1 MFGLKDPGTQD
12 WTHTNLRITDIRKLS
27 EFYIFTVENV
37 RDILSKEFVSTG
49 PEINLPLMVK
59 DKIFEERLRPYFLKD
74 AFRVTR
80 EEILKVKW
88 NMYITKGYYIKISRG
103 EVHKY
108 DMDTEKYYVS
118 FLEIAGPL
126 AIFSSILRDKDKDL
140 R

>member
-1 MFGLKDPGTQD
+1 MFGEKDPSSKD
-12 WTHTNLRITDIRKLS
+12 WTHTNIRITDIRKLS
-27 EFYIFTVENV
+27 EFYIFTVEQV
-37 RDILSKEFVSTG
+37 VGELSGELVSTG
-49 PEINLPLMVK
+49 IDVNLPLMVK

-108 DMDTEKYYVS
+108 DMDQEKYYVS
-118 FLEIAGPL
+118 YLEIAGPL
-126 AIFSSILRDKDKDL
+126 ATFANIGKDKDL
-140 R
+140 H